1 MNTKHFEEAKEQ
13 IQQIWSFQPKV
24 ATFITKMYKVIK
36 FYKGFCKEKA
46 IEFWREEVVLIQKLE
61 IEKLNLQKLVQNK
74 LK

>member
-1 MNTKHFEEAKEQ
+1 MNTRHFEEIKEQ
-13 IQQIWSFQPKV
+13 IQQIWQFQPKG
-24 ATFITKMYKVIK
+24 ATFVTKMYKVIR

-61 IEKLNLQKLVQNK
+61 IVELDLQKLIQNK